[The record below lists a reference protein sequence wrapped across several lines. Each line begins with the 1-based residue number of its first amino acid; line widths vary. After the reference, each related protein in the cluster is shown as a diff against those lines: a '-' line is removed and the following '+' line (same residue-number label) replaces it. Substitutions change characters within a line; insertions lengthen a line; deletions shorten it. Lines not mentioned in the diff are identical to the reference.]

1 MIVLA
6 YLLISI
12 SVSSI
17 VGIFYIAY
25 YCFFFAHCTCFL
37 YFVLITLVT
46 IGVEH

>member
-12 SVSSI
+12 SVNSSII

-25 YCFFFAHCTCFL
+25 
-37 YFVLITLVT
+37 
-46 IGVEH
+46 

>member
-17 VGIFYIAY
+17 IVGIFTLLIIA
-25 YCFFFAHCTCFL
+25 FL
-37 YFVLITLVT
+37 HIALAFCILY
-46 IGVEH
+46 

>member
-17 VGIFYIAY
+17 VMH
-25 YCFFFAHCTCFL
+25 CFFAHCTC
-37 YFVLITLVT
+37 VLHFMLIILVT
-46 IGVEH
+46 IGGQH